1 MTRGRLIL
9 LLLLT
14 SCSAPATNV
23 VSSEPPPAAPTTK
36 PTTVDPTPPAF
47 RLPGD
52 VVPQSY
58 GLELTIIPASDHVDG
73 IVRIAAHV
81 VKPTKVVWLN
91 ARGLTVA
98 SAKLGAPLR
107 AARVIPGGE
116 QFVGLVADAEL
127 PVGPLAIEVAYR
139 AVIDHV
145 KSQGIYAETEG
156 ADAYAYTFF
165 EAIDARRA
173 FPCFDEPAFKVPWQL
188 TFHIKKDQIARGNAK
203 IVNEVDEPNGMKRV
217 ELAATKPLP
226 SYLVA
231 FMVGPF
237 EDIDDGTAGRAKTPI
252 HFIIPK
258 GRAGE
263 LGYAKQVTPK
273 VVTALENYF
282 DMDYPY
288 GKLDVAVV
296 PRFWGTME
304 HPGIVAMGQPLTLIR
319 PDQQTHDRELGY
331 ANILAH
337 ELSHYW
343 FGDLVTLA
351 WWDNTWLNEAL
362 GEWLDVIITDAAEP
376 TWKFPDERVD
386 RATSAMSADE
396 TLSAQ
401 STRQPVTT
409 NEGIQASFDGDLTYN
424 KGSTVLRQI
433 EHFVGEA
440 KWQAFIRA
448 YVRKH
453 AWGNAT
459 DQDFIGEMR
468 ALLGDAASS
477 SFEQYISQPG
487 VPLAHVHAECKEGGQ
502 LVLDPMP
509 RALPAGVVEP
519 TDDQR
524 VFSVPVCVRYGD
536 ASHSDSACSTGTPI
550 PTAYCPTWIIPNAGA
565 YGYYRSVID
574 PAIAKALLTPS
585 SPIAKIAKPT
595 RVEKLLLIADLGA
608 MVKRDQ
614 LPLDRALPLVP
625 LLVADADPKIA
636 QHAYEAAPVPNRGL
650 DDALFLRLRAWSV
663 AMFSPLARKLGWQRA
678 KTDSIELHQL
688 RVTTMWI
695 AASFEP
701 AVHEQAVKLVDK
713 WLTDRTGLDDD
724 LVDVALFAAARDGNA
739 ALFDR
744 VLAVARK
751 PRDRTEIRR
760 FMNVLGGFKDPA
772 LATRARELV
781 YGKEFDLRDSVG
793 IMYVQLR
800 RRETREAMFDSLEQH
815 IDDMLGRMRDDEASW
830 ALGDI
835 ASTFCDTAHRD
846 RVAKLLVQRATKID
860 GAQAAVARGLE
871 LTDQCIA
878 EVARETPA
886 LLRFFKK

>member
-1 MTRGRLIL
+1 MRLFVLIV
-9 LLLLT
+9 LT
-14 SCSAPATNV
+14 SCSAPATTP
-23 VSSEPPPAAPTTK
+23 VSPETPTPTPTPAPA
-36 PTTVDPTPPAF
+36 DPAPPAF

-58 GLELTIIPASDHVDG
+58 GLELTIVPASDHVDG
-73 IVRIAAHV
+73 IVRIAARV
-81 VKPTKVVWLN
+81 VRPTRVVWLN

-98 SAKLGAPLR
+98 SAKAGDQPL
-107 AARVIPGGE
+107 RVIPGGE
-116 QFVGLVADAEL
+116 QFVGLVAATEL
-127 PVGPLAIEVAYR
+127 PVGPLAISVAYR

-145 KSQGIYAETEG
+145 KSQGIYAEVEG

-188 TFHIKKDQIARGNAK
+188 TFHIKQDHLARGNAK
-203 IVNEVDEPNGMKRV
+203 IVSEINEPNGMKRV
-217 ELAATKPLP
+217 ELAPTQPLP

-258 GRAGE
+258 GRSGE
-263 LGYAKQVTPK
+263 LGYAKLVTPK

-319 PDQQTHDRELGY
+319 PDQQSHDRELGY
-331 ANILAH
+331 TNILAH

-362 GEWLDVIITDAAEP
+362 GEWLDVIITDAVEP
-376 TWKFPDERVD
+376 TWNFGDERVG
-386 RATSAMSADE
+386 RATSAMTADE

-401 STRQPVTT
+401 SIRQPVTT

-433 EHFVGEA
+433 EYFVGAA

-468 ALLGDAASS
+468 ARLGDAAAS
-477 SFEQYISQPG
+477 SFEQYIAQPG
-487 VPLAHVHAECKEGGQ
+487 VPLAHVHAECKAGTQ

-509 RALPAGVVEP
+509 RALPAGVQE
-519 TDDQR
+519 TTLDQR

-536 ASHSDSACSTGTPI
+536 ARHSDSACSTGAPI
-550 PTAYCPTWIIPNAGA
+550 PTAYCPTWIISNAGA
-565 YGYYRSVID
+565 YGYYRSAID
-574 PAIAKALLTPS
+574 PAIAKALLTPA

-595 RVEKLLLIADLGA
+595 RAEKLMLIADLGA
-608 MVKRDQ
+608 MVKRGQ
-614 LPLDRALPLVP
+614 LPLDQALPLVP
-625 LLVADADPKIA
+625 LLVADADPKVA
-636 QHAYEAAPVPNRGL
+636 QDAYGAAPYPRGGI
-650 DDALFLRLRAWSV
+650 DDVLFQRARAWSV

-678 KTDSIELHQL
+678 KTDSIERHQL
-688 RVTTMWI
+688 RIMAMRI
-695 AASFEP
+695 AGSFDP
-701 AVHEQAVKLVDK
+701 ALHAQAVKLVDH
-713 WLTDRTGLDDD
+713 WLTDRSGLDDD
-724 LVDVALFAAARDGNA
+724 LVEPALAAVARDGDVALFDRLLAAARA
-739 ALFDR
+739 
-744 VLAVARK
+744 
-751 PRDRTEIRR
+751 PHDRTEIAR
-760 FMNVLGGFKDPA
+760 FLRALGAFTDPK
-772 LATRARELV
+772 LAARTRALV
-781 YGKEFDLRDSVG
+781 YGKDFDLRDSLDA
-793 IMYVQLR
+793 MYVQLQ
-800 RRETREAMFDSLEQH
+800 RRETRDDAFESLENH
-815 IDDMLGRMRDDEASW
+815 IDELLGRMRDDEASV
-830 ALGDI
+830 ALGFI
-835 ASTFCDTAHRD
+835 ASSFCDPAHRD
-846 RVAKLLVQRATKID
+846 RVANLLVQRATKID
-860 GAQAAVARGLE
+860 GAQAAVARGVE

-886 LLRFFKK
+886 LRHFFKR

>member
-1 MTRGRLIL
+1 MIRGLIL
-9 LLLLT
+9 LIVLT
-14 SCSAPATNV
+14 SCSAPATKV
-23 VSSEPPPAAPTTK
+23 VSSELPPAVPTT
-36 PTTVDPTPPAF
+36 PAPADPTPPAF

-81 VKPTKVVWLN
+81 VRPTKVVWLN

-98 SAKLGAPLR
+98 SAKLGDH

-116 QFVGLVADAEL
+116 QFVGLVADTEL
-127 PVGPLAIEVAYR
+127 PVGPLAITVAYR

-145 KSQGIYAETEG
+145 KSQGIYAEVEG

-203 IVNEVDEPNGMKRV
+203 IVNEVDEPDGMKRV
-217 ELAATKPLP
+217 ELAPTKPLP

-237 EDIDDGTAGRAKTPI
+237 EDIDDGTAGRAKTPV

-258 GRAGE
+258 GRSGE

-273 VVTALENYF
+273 VVAALENYF

-296 PRFWGTME
+296 PRYWGTME

-319 PDQQTHDRELGY
+319 PDQESHDRELGY
-331 ANILAH
+331 TNILAH

-362 GEWLDVIITDAAEP
+362 GEWLDVTITDAAEP
-376 TWKFPDERVD
+376 TWKFPDERVG
-386 RATSAMSADE
+386 RATSAMGADE
-396 TLSAQ
+396 TLSAR
-401 STRQPVTT
+401 SIRQPVTT

-468 ALLGDAASS
+468 AQLGDAAAQG
-477 SFEQYISQPG
+477 FEQYISQPG
-487 VPLAHVHAECKEGGQ
+487 VPLAHVHAACKGDQE
-502 LVLDPMP
+502 LRLDPMP
-509 RALPAGVVEP
+509 RALPAGVREA

-536 ASHSDSACSTGTPI
+536 AKHSDAACSTGAPI
-550 PTAYCPTWIIPNAGA
+550 MTAYCPTWIIPNAGA

-585 SPIAKIAKPT
+585 SPIAKLAKPT
-595 RVEKLLLIADLGA
+595 RAEKMMLIADLGA
-608 MVKRDQ
+608 MVNRDQ
-614 LPLDRALPLVP
+614 LAVDQALPLVP
-625 LLVADADPKIA
+625 LLLADPDPKINLDA
-636 QHAYEAAPVPNRGL
+636 FDAAPFSRGGL
-650 DDALFLRLRAWSV
+650 DEALYQRVRAWSL
-663 AMFSPLARKLGWQRA
+663 AMFTPIARKLGWQRA
-678 KTDSIELHQL
+678 KTDSNDLQQL
-688 RVTTMWI
+688 RITAMYI
-695 AASFEP
+695 AATYDP
-701 AVHEQAVKLVDK
+701 TLHAQAVKLVDK
-713 WLTDRTGLDDD
+713 WLADRSGLVDD
-724 LVDVALFAAARDGNA
+724 LVDVALSAVARDGNA
-739 ALFDR
+739 TLFDR
-744 VLAVARK
+744 LLAAAK
-751 PRDRTEIRR
+751 QPRDRTEIKR
-760 FMNVLGGFKDPA
+760 FTRALGGFHDPA
-772 LATRARELV
+772 LAKRARELV
-781 YGKEFDLRDSVG
+781 YGTELDLRDTLDV
-793 IMYVQLR
+793 IYYQLG
-800 RRETREAMFDSLEQH
+800 RRETRDAAFDSLEQH
-815 IDDMLGRMRDDEASW
+815 IDQILGRMRDDEAAV
-830 ALGDI
+830 ALGYI
-835 ASTFCDTAHRD
+835 ASTFCDAPHRD